1 MNFGFDADNGN
12 KFYVEHTSCS
22 RPSGTLRQESDRR
35 ARDMYLDN
43 PKLMLCLSSGLDSQI
58 ALHSFKSQGI
68 PVECS
73 FLRLGGFNDNEY
85 TNLKVLEKKYGFTA
99 NVVELD
105 PNACREELEH
115 LSGKLDAH
123 LNHCIQHKFVSQ
135 LPKDYD
141 VIQVLHDPWLVTRK
155 DNAQHYIYQ
164 SYYDPEI
171 ARYRA
176 LTAVEGRTGK
186 IQMFG
191 NSSEYFLSSIN
202 DELFHYFLKSWVYYD
217 GNGFMLH
224 DLKVNDVLR
233 YEYYIKPMLYAKHWG
248 DDLIYF
254 PKFSGYENID
264 WLYKSVRRIQKEK
277 QCFIPWKDLI
287 THYQACNGTTKRYY
301 EINIPG

>member
-1 MNFGFDADNGN
+1 MNFGIDADTGN
-12 KFYVEHTSCS
+12 KFYVEHTSCT
-22 RPSGTLRQESDRR
+22 RTAGTLREESDRR
-35 ARDMYLDN
+35 ARDMYMDN

-99 NVVELD
+99 NVIELD
-105 PNACREELEH
+105 PNTCREELED
-115 LSGKLDAH
+115 LSTKLDAH
-123 LNHCIQHKFVSQ
+123 LNHCIQHKFVSE

-141 VIQVLHDPWLVTRK
+141 VIQVLHDPWLITRK
-155 DNAQHYIYQ
+155 DTAQHYIYQ

-176 LTAVEGRTGK
+176 LSAIEGRTGK

-202 DELFHYFLKSWVYYD
+202 DELFHYFLKSWIYYD

-264 WLYKSVRRIQKEK
+264 WLYKSVRRIQKER

-287 THYQACNGTTKRYY
+287 KHYQNCDGTTKRYY
-301 EINIPG
+301 ELKVQP